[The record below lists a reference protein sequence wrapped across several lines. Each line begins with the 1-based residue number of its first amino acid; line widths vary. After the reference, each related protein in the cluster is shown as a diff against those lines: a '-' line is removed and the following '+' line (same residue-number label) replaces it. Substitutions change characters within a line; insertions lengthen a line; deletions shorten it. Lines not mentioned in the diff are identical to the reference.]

1 MSEVSEAK
9 PPRLMK
15 RALQMLAVF
24 GLGVGIYVIAQA
36 CSKPAVQGGDL
47 KSLAKGDMATL
58 TVLAE
63 AGPAPATSFVGPDGQ
78 PVRIADFKGKVVV
91 LNLWATWCAPC
102 VIEMPTLAKLAEAYE
117 GQPVEVVAV
126 SIDKPEGT
134 DKAKAF
140 IAKQVHLKFY
150 QDPKMS
156 LPFDVRPP
164 APGMPTTVIY
174 GKDGVEKA
182 RISGEAD
189 WSTEDAKA
197 VIDKVLAAP

>member
-1 MSEVSEAK
+1 MSELSEAG
-9 PPRLMK
+9 PPRLLK
-15 RALQMLAVF
+15 RALQMLAVL

-47 KSLAKGDMATL
+47 KSLAKGDMAKL
-58 TVLAE
+58 TVLAD
-63 AGPAPATSFVGPDGQ
+63 AGPAPATSFIGPDGQ

-102 VIEMPTLAKLAEAYE
+102 VVEMPTIAKLAESYA
-117 GQPVEVVAV
+117 GQSVEVVAV
-126 SIDKPEGT
+126 SIDKPDAT

-140 IAKQVHLKFY
+140 IAKQQHLKFY
-150 QDPKMS
+150 QDPKMAM
-156 LPFDVRPP
+156 PFDIRPP

-182 RISGEAD
+182 RVSGEAD
-189 WSTEDAKA
+189 WSSKDARA
-197 VIDKVLAAP
+197 VIDHLLAAP

>member
-1 MSEVSEAK
+1 MSELSEAK
-9 PPRLMK
+9 SATFTK
-15 RALQMLAVF
+15 RALQVLAVI
-24 GLGVGIYVIAQA
+24 GLGAAIYVIAQA
-36 CSKPAVQGGDL
+36 CSKPSSQGGDL
-47 KSLAKGDMATL
+47 KSLARGDMAKL
-58 TVLAE
+58 TVPAE

-78 PVRIADFKGKVVV
+78 PVRLADFKGKVVV

-102 VIEMPTLAKLAEAYE
+102 VIEMPTLARLAESYA

-126 SIDKPEGT
+126 SIDKPEAT

-140 IAKQVHLKFY
+140 IAGQQHLKFY

-156 LPFDVRPP
+156 LPFDIRPP

-182 RISGEAD
+182 RVSGEAD
-189 WSTEDAKA
+189 WSTKDAKA
-197 VIDKVLAAP
+197 VIDQILAGS

>member
-1 MSEVSEAK
+1 MSELSEAK
-9 PPRLMK
+9 SATFTK
-15 RALQMLAVF
+15 RALQVLAVI
-24 GLGVGIYVIAQA
+24 GLGAAIYVIAQA

-47 KSLAKGDMATL
+47 KSLAKGDMAKLAVL
-58 TVLAE
+58 TE

-78 PVRIADFKGKVVV
+78 PVRLADFKGKVVV

-102 VIEMPTLAKLAEAYE
+102 VIEMPTLAKLAESYA

-126 SIDKPEGT
+126 SIDKPEAT

-140 IAKQVHLKFY
+140 IAKQQHLKFY

-164 APGMPTTVIY
+164 TPGMPTTVIY
-174 GKDGVEKA
+174 SKDGVEKA
-182 RISGEAD
+182 RVSGEAD
-189 WSTEDAKA
+189 WSTADAKA
-197 VIDKVLAAP
+197 VIDHLLAQP